1 VSESWEAITIVDIA
15 EITATLAAS
24 RVDDVSS
31 ITAFVDFS
39 TLDRLWVIHEDLCGG
54 LDPPQSDLQPG
65 ALRPGGCPTKVEA
78 VGLLGLRGHV
88 QSVGRAGDRGHP
100 DCLGCADGC
109 LFLEG

>member
-1 VSESWEAITIVDIA
+1 
-15 EITATLAAS
+15 
-24 RVDDVSS
+24 
-31 ITAFVDFS
+31 
-39 TLDRLWVIHEDLCGG
+39 
-54 LDPPQSDLQPG
+54 
-65 ALRPGGCPTKVEA
+65 VEA